1 MVTNQVMIMKAKS
14 KKIAEGVY
22 WVGSLDWDLR
32 TYHGYTFEGTSY
44 NCYLVFG
51 EKVALIDNVYP
62 GHSAQMWARIADAF
76 AMEGRKEEI
85 DFIVQNHVEK
95 DHSGALIEIHK
106 QFPLA
111 PIYCTEIAEKGLL
124 RHFPQLQDGV
134 FRHVKT
140 GDTLDLGKKTL
151 AFVQAPLLHWPDS
164 MFTFYAEKGIL
175 FPNDAFGQHICCA
188 QRFDKDIP
196 DHILMDATQK
206 FYANLIVPLTPL
218 FLKKAEELTGLG
230 LIEKVKMIAP
240 AHGQIWTDP
249 MKVIGAYVGWASGT
263 SRKNKVTIIYDTMH
277 GSTKMLAHG
286 LAEGV
291 IAGGCDVKMFNLH
304 DDERSE
310 IVKHIL
316 DSKAI
321 MVGVPTINDMPYPSI
336 GDLLYYLKG
345 LHFNRTGERFALTF
359 GSMGGKGGAVKIVAD
374 ELKTAGFTVVDSREV
389 LYVPDAADMEGAFE
403 AGKAMAQRITG

>member
-1 MVTNQVMIMKAKS
+1 MKAES
-14 KKIAEGVY
+14 YKIAEGVY

-32 TYHGYTFEGTSY
+32 TYHGYTLDGTSY

-51 EKVALIDNVYP
+51 EKTALIDNVYP
-62 GHSAQMWARIADAF
+62 GHSAQMWGRIVDAF
-76 AMEGRKEEI
+76 LKEGRKEQIEI
-85 DFIVQNHVEK
+85 IVQNHVEK
-95 DHSGALIEIHK
+95 DHSGALVEIHK
-106 QFPLA
+106 KFPEA
-111 PIYCTEIAEKGLL
+111 PIYCTAIAEKGLI
-124 RHFPQLQDGV
+124 RHYPALSGADFCQ
-134 FRHVKT
+134 VKT
-140 GDTLDLGKKTL
+140 GETLDLGGKTL

-164 MFTFYAEKGIL
+164 MFTLYVESGIL
-175 FPNDAFGQHICCA
+175 FPNDAFGQHICSA
-188 QRFDKDIP
+188 KRLDTDIP
-196 DHILMDATQK
+196 GQVLMDATQK

-240 AHGQIWTDP
+240 AHGQIWTNP
-249 MKVIGAYVGWASGT
+249 MDVIGAYVGWATGT

-277 GSTKMLAHG
+277 GSTLKLAHG

-304 DDERSE
+304 SDERSE

-336 GDLLYYLKG
+336 GDILYYLRG
-345 LHFNRTGERFALTF
+345 LHFNRTGERFAFTF
-359 GSMGGKGGAVKIVAD
+359 GSMGGKGGAGKMVAE
-374 ELKTAGFTVVDSREV
+374 ELKTAGFTIVGSQEV
-389 LYVPDAADMEGAFE
+389 LYVPDESELDTAFE
-403 AGKAMAQRITG
+403 AGKAMAKRITG

>member
-1 MVTNQVMIMKAKS
+1 MKAES
-14 KKIAEGVY
+14 YKIAEGVY

-32 TYHGYTFEGTSY
+32 TYHGYTLDGTSY

-51 EKVALIDNVYP
+51 EKTALIDNVYP
-62 GHSAQMWARIADAF
+62 GHSAQMWGRIVDAF
-76 AMEGRKEEI
+76 LKEGRKEQI
-85 DFIVQNHVEK
+85 DIIVQNHVEK
-95 DHSGALIEIHK
+95 DHSGALVEIHK
-106 QFPLA
+106 KFPEA
-111 PIYCTEIAEKGLL
+111 PIYCTAIAEKGLI
-124 RHFPQLQDGV
+124 RHYPALSGADFCQ
-134 FRHVKT
+134 VKT
-140 GDTLDLGKKTL
+140 GETLDLGGKTL

-164 MFTFYAEKGIL
+164 MFTLYVESGIL
-175 FPNDAFGQHICCA
+175 FPNDAFGQHICSA
-188 QRFDKDIP
+188 KRLDTDIP
-196 DHILMDATQK
+196 GQVLMDATQK

-240 AHGQIWTDP
+240 AHGQIWTNP
-249 MKVIGAYVGWASGT
+249 MDVIGAYVGWATGT

-277 GSTKMLAHG
+277 GSTLKLAHG

-304 DDERSE
+304 SDERSE

-336 GDLLYYLKG
+336 GDILYYLRG
-345 LHFNRTGERFALTF
+345 LHFNRTGERFAFTF
-359 GSMGGKGGAVKIVAD
+359 GSMGGKGGAGKMVAE
-374 ELKTAGFTVVDSREV
+374 ELKTAGFTIVGSQEV
-389 LYVPDAADMEGAFE
+389 LYVPDESELDTAFE
-403 AGKAMAQRITG
+403 AGKAMAKRITG